1 MNRVLIIGY
10 GEMGHAMEYLLSVDN
25 DIVIHDPAVAGEP
38 SKTKLSKEAPDADII
53 VFCTPTEPLLQLAT
67 ELKLHIKEHCVCL
80 TMAKALNK
88 KGNTAFEALAQ
99 GFGGSQ
105 NIAVLYGPMIA
116 EEFLRDRPGYAL
128 IASTSE
134 KTLNTGLQLF
144 ATTQLKLKP
153 GNDPDGAALCAALK
167 NPYAIL
173 FGIADGLGLGDNV
186 RGMLSVEAL
195 SEMAAIVAT
204 LQGEPLT
211 PYTLAGLGD
220 LITTA
225 TSNDSHH
232 HQLGIM
238 LANNDRS
245 ATSGEGVNT
254 LRTLNRQKIIDLQ
267 IYPYLQAISN
277 IVVAGADPNTE
288 LESLL

>member
-1 MNRVLIIGY
+1 MKKILIIGY
-10 GEMGHAMEYLLSVDN
+10 GEMGHAMEYLLGADN
-25 DIVIHDPAVAGEP
+25 DIVIYDPAVKGEP
-38 SKTKLSKEAPDADII
+38 SNTILSEAAQEADFV

-67 ELKLHIKEHCVCL
+67 ELRQHIKQHCICL

-88 KGNTAFEALAQ
+88 NGNTALEALAQ

-105 NIAVLYGPMIA
+105 NIALLYGPMIA

-128 IASTSE
+128 IASSSE

-144 ATTQLKLKP
+144 ADTQLKLKP
-153 GNDPDGAALCAALK
+153 GNDPDGAAWCAVLK

-195 SEMAAIVAT
+195 SEMVAIVAT
-204 LQGEPLT
+204 MQGDPLT

-225 TSNDSHH
+225 TSSDSHH
-232 HQLGIM
+232 HELGIM
-238 LANNDRS
+238 LASNDR
-245 ATSGEGVNT
+245 TSLTGEGVNT
-254 LRTLNRQKIIDLQ
+254 LHTLNDRQTIDLEKYPLLQ
-267 IYPYLQAISN
+267 IISN
-277 IVVAGADPNTE
+277 IVMTGANAKQ
-288 LESLL
+288 SLQAII